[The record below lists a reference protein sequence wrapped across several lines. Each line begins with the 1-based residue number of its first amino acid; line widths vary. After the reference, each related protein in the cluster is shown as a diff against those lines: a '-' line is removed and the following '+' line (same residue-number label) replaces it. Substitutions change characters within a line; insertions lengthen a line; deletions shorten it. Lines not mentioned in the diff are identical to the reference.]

1 MRFEVPPLPYPKD
14 ALAPHIGAETLEFHY
29 EKHHKG
35 YMKKLKGLIENTPL
49 AAKDLEEII
58 ETSDGAIF
66 NNAAQVWNHDF
77 YWRSMSPRGGGDPP
91 ASLRGDLDR
100 AFGSLDGF
108 KKKVVQA
115 AVNQFGSG
123 YVWLYSQFDGRLA
136 VRATHD
142 AMNPL
147 LDGVMPLFTIDLWEH
162 GYYLDY
168 HNERERYVQTVLDHL
183 IDWNFVAEGREQ
195 LRRGWPLNG
204 DAARAPAGSP

>member
-1 MRFEVPPLPYPKD
+1 MDWKLPPLPYD
-14 ALAPHIGAETLEFHY
+14 LRALEPHIGAEALTYHH
-29 EKHHKG
+29 EKHQGG
-35 YMKKLKGLIENTPL
+35 YLAKLRDAIGDSPL
-49 AAKDLEEII
+49 AKCSLSELVVG
-58 ETSDGAIF
+58 SDGKVF
-66 NNAAQVWNHDF
+66 HLAAQVWNHTF
-77 YWRSMSPRGGGDPP
+77 YWHSLSPDGGGEPP
-91 ASLRGDLDR
+91 DDVRRELEGDL
-100 AFGSLDGF
+100 GSYAEIRTKLLD
-108 KKKVVQA
+108 A
-115 AVNQFGSG
+115 AANRFGSG

-183 IDWNFVAEGREQ
+183 IDWKFVVEGREQ
-195 LRRGWPLNG
+195 LRRGWPVNG